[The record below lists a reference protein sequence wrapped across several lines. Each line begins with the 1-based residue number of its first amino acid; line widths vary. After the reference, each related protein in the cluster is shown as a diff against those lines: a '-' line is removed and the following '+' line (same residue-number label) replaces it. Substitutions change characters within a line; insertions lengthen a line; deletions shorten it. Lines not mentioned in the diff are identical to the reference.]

1 MRAIRIKKII
11 QKNGELHLTN
21 LYVSKGQEVELLLLL
36 ESHKDTAI
44 KERLTARQLLNSSLI
59 GLWKDRTDI
68 GDSTQYARQL
78 RDQGQR
84 RQR

>member
-1 MRAIRIKKII
+1 MQAIRLKKII

-21 LYVSKGQEVELLLLL
+21 LSVSKGQEVELVLLL
-36 ESHKDTAI
+36 EPHKDTAI

-84 RQR
+84 RRR